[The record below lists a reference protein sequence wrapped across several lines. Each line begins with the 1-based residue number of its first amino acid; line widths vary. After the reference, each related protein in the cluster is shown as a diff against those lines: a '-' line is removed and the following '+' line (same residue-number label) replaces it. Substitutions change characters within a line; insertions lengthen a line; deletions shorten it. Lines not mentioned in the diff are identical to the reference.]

1 MLRNPDLSWPAL
13 AGFSRSMARLLE
25 AGVEIRK
32 SLQTSAK
39 QSGDKRL
46 APAVERLK
54 SGISGG
60 ASLAEAV
67 RSQQPLF
74 PELYCALVDVG
85 EQTGHLPEVFE
96 SLAKYYEDRL
106 LMQRDFRSSA
116 AWPVIQLIAAIG
128 IIGLLIF
135 ILGILPPAGKDGRPF
150 DVTGLGLAGT
160 SGALTWLAGWAAVA
174 AGLTLLWKYSRNSFA
189 GQQMLD
195 PWLIQ
200 IPVLGTCLQSFA
212 IARFAWC
219 FALTQKAGMSI
230 RPSLDCSLQAAGNGA
245 FLAAGPGIWR
255 AVSGGETLTDALS
268 RSGLFTT
275 EFLQIVATA
284 EESGTVPEQLDR
296 LSRLFHDEARRSMT
310 RLTKAL
316 SGLVWFLTAGLI
328 VYFIFRIAMIYV
340 GILNDAVGMAG

>member
-1 MLRNPDLSWPAL
+1 MLRNPDLSAQAL

-25 AGVEIRK
+25 AGVEVRK
-32 SLQTSAK
+32 SLLTSGR
-39 QSGDKRL
+39 QSGDRRL
-46 APAVERLK
+46 APTVDQLRTD
-54 SGISGG
+54 ISGG
-60 ASLAEAV
+60 HSLADALKA
-67 RSQQPLF
+67 RQPLF
-74 PELYCALVDVG
+74 PDLFCALVSVG
-85 EQTGHLPEVFE
+85 EQTGHLPEVFD
-96 SLAKYYEDRL
+96 SLAKYYDDRIL
-106 LMQRDFRSSA
+106 LQRQFRSAA
-116 AWPVIQLIAAIG
+116 AWPIIQFIAAIG

-135 ILGILPPAGKDGRPF
+135 ILGILPPAGRDGKPF

-160 SGALTWLAGWAAVA
+160 SGALTWIGGWAAIGT
-174 AGLTLLWKYSRNSFA
+174 AGLLFWKYSRNSFS

-195 PWLIQ
+195 PWLLQ
-200 IPVLGTCLQSFA
+200 LPVLGSCLQAFA

-230 RPSLDCSLQAAGNGA
+230 RPSLDCSLEAAGNGA

-255 AVSGGETLTDALS
+255 HVSGGETLTDAFAQ
-268 RSGLFTT
+268 SGLFTT

-296 LSRLFHDEARRSMT
+296 LSLMFHDEAQRSMQ
-310 RLTKAL
+310 RLTKVL

-340 GILNDAVGMAG
+340 GILNDAIGMSG